1 MATSITSGVNYALKP
16 TSVKCA
22 RKTVT
27 IPASNKTTFSPQ
39 DTAIF
44 YLPSLRNHVMDGK
57 SAYLKFKLTPTTTGR
72 IDVSAH
78 SLIDRIM
85 TFAAGGQLISDIQA
99 YRVLATELLDLQMS
113 QSEKVGLSTM
123 LGTEDTL
130 FDPTAA
136 AAAFGTANQPTAA
149 EVAAL
154 VPNANRRGKAIITAT
169 EYSFAIPLCHPLFS
183 LSEKYWPCFAMSD
196 DTRLEITWSSVTD
209 ALVTCTNYTLS
220 NPEIVVDFISFDDS
234 VLPLIQQTYAG
245 RDLIISSQDYRYY
258 SSVLAAG
265 TAGNV
270 SQIIP
275 AKQMSARLALFGFR
289 PAITQATGAYSTGSR
304 VNPMWTSGDQFSLNV
319 GGQRLPQKPI
329 TTSTTGQFPS
339 YFAAT
344 QAALGAL
351 TSLEM
356 NGNIHTTYYNKY
368 PANTTYSATTSS
380 FQNAF
385 VLGIN
390 LDNLRGEGHNQN
402 SGTDLSRV
410 TTYWEAYIAVNPT
423 NPDSNTTTSVTVDCH
438 ILYDC
443 LFVVDG
449 STGNVSLKM

>member
-1 MATSITSGVNYALKP
+1 
-16 TSVKCA
+16 
-22 RKTVT
+22 
-27 IPASNKTTFSPQ
+27 
-39 DTAIF
+39 
-44 YLPSLRNHVMDGK
+44 MDGK

-85 TFAAGGQLISDIQA
+85 TFGAGGQLISDIQA

-113 QSEKVGLSTM
+113 QSEKIGLSAM

-130 FDPTAA
+130 FDPTA
-136 AAAFGTANQPTAA
+136 GTFATATTPTAA
-149 EVAAL
+149 EVSAL
-154 VPNANRRGKAIITAT
+154 VPNANRRGKSITNAT
-169 EYSFAIPLCHPLFS
+169 EYSFAIPLLHPLFS

-196 DTRLEITWSSVTD
+196 DTRLEITWSSVSD
-209 ALVTCTNYTLS
+209 ALVTCTNYSLS
-220 NPEIVVDFISFDDS
+220 NPEIVVDVISFDDA
-234 VLPLIQQTYAG
+234 VFPLIQQTYAG

-258 SSVLAAG
+258 SSVLNSS
-265 TAGNV
+265 GNV

-275 AKQMSARLALFGFR
+275 ARQMSARMALFGFR
-289 PAITQATGAYSTGSR
+289 PAITQATASYSTGSR
-304 VNPMWTSGDQFSLNV
+304 INTMYTSGDQFSLNI
-319 GGQRLPQKPI
+319 GGNRVPQKPL

-339 YFAAT
+339 YFTST
-344 QAALGAL
+344 QSALGAM

-356 NGNIHTTYYNKY
+356 NGCIHATYYNKY
-368 PANTTYSATTSS
+368 PSNGTYSATTSS

-390 LDNLRGEGHNQN
+390 LDNLRGEGQTQN

-410 TTYWEAYIAVNPT
+410 TTYWEAYIASAPT
-423 NPDSNTTTSVTVDCH
+423 NPDSGTTTSVTVDCH

-443 LFVVDG
+443 LFIVD
-449 STGNVSLKM
+449 SNTGNVSLKM